1 MSILDRIQVAGNA
14 KAEAQALLDERTE
27 ALNELVR
34 EACAEGITAVR
45 IAEASGLSKPR
56 IYQIRDRRR

>member
-1 MSILDRIQVAGNA
+1 MSVLDQIREAADA
-14 KAEAQALLDERTE
+14 KAEAQAVLDERSE

-34 EACAEGITAVR
+34 EACAQGLTAVR

-56 IYQIRDRRR
+56 IYQIRDHR